1 MSSQHF
7 IRVIVI
13 LTFPLIVGS
22 QQCIRL
28 LSISLKNLSV
38 SSKAANSSQAAAAKS
53 TNNNN
58 GNFNTFLA
66 PVSHQIVKE
75 IEIGGPLWRRKE
87 ITELPLTNKIIES
100 PLQITKVIEEIQRI
114 SNDLNLPTSQTT
126 NSEKQAKN
134 GMIQIRKRKMR
145 VHKRKKLFK
154 KMRYLWKK
162 VRQRREIKKEKR
174 FRHQIEL
181 KMNEARNF
189 SAEQFVEERLK
200 LASEPPLCRKWKGR
214 RLPAFIIHEL
224 NQEAAEK
231 KIKQKFERWEQLG
244 KQNGLF

>member
-1 MSSQHF
+1 M
-7 IRVIVI
+7 I
-13 LTFPLIVGS
+13 LTIHLFVGS
-22 QQCIRL
+22 QPCIRL
-28 LSISLKNLSV
+28 LSISLRNLSV
-38 SSKAANSSQAAAAKS
+38 SSKAANSANAAAARS
-53 TNNNN
+53 NNNNN
-58 GNFNTFLA
+58 GNFNTFFA
-66 PVSHQIVKE
+66 PVSHQIVK
-75 IEIGGPLWRRKE
+75 EIGGPLWRRKE
-87 ITELPLTNKIIES
+87 ITELPLTNKIIEN

-114 SNDLNLPTSQTT
+114 GNDLNLPTSQTT

-174 FRHQIEL
+174 FRYQIEL

-200 LASEPPLCRKWKGR
+200 LASEPPLCRKWKGK

-224 NQEAAEK
+224 HQEEAEK
-231 KIKQKFERWEQLG
+231 KIKKKFERWEQLG
-244 KQNGLF
+244 RQNGLF